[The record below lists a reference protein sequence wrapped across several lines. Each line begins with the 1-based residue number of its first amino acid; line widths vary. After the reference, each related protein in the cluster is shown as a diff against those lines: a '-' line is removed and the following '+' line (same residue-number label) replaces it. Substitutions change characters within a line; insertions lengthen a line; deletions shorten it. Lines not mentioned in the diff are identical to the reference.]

1 MYRNHLQLGGAV
13 TVVVVTV
20 VELYEWKVKYDHFQ
34 FQCHFTWV
42 TWLHL
47 SSSDSMESELSRR
60 RRCRRRLWFLAIPF
74 HFHLD
79 KFVLAGILLICT
91 GCWFFRFWVFIF
103 FCRRC
108 NKSLSVLPVH
118 TCDRLSLSLSVCI
131 SSVDLMTSRDAN
143 FNTCSIFGNIWGCF
157 KDGCH
162 SGKPHYISTRW
173 IEC

>member
-13 TVVVVTV
+13 TVVVVVIV

-60 RRCRRRLWFLAIPF
+60 RLWFLAIPF

-79 KFVLAGILLICT
+79 KFVLAGIVDFSAFEFSFSSVVAAIKICPSCPSIHVT
-91 GCWFFRFWVFIF
+91 VY
-103 FCRRC
+103 
-108 NKSLSVLPVH
+108 P
-118 TCDRLSLSLSVCI
+118 SLSVCI
-131 SSVDLMTSRDAN
+131 SSVYLMTSRDAN

-157 KDGCH
+157 KDGCY
-162 SGKPHYISTRW
+162 SGKPHYISTRL